1 MATRNLLVYFHDKLV
16 GRLDEDMNAALSF
29 TYDADYVAQPY
40 AKPLSHSLPV
50 TAESFDHWQTRPFF
64 AGLLPEGAARERV
77 AKYFGVSE
85 RNDFSLLEKIGGDCA
100 GAVTLL
106 PIEASP
112 PNHAPNYRRLDDT
125 ALALLLDELPNRP
138 LLAGE
143 DGVRMSLA
151 GAQDKLPIYRDLEG
165 FALPIGGA
173 PSSHILKPAIERF
186 AGIVENEAFCLS
198 IARAAGL
205 RAAGAEIVD
214 VGNHQC
220 LLVERYDR
228 ARNDDGTL
236 RRLHQEDFCQALGL
250 PPERKY
256 QTEGGPSIATCFELI
271 RSAARPPGP
280 QVLHYLDAV
289 VLNYLVG
296 NADAHAKNF
305 ALLYVNG
312 TVVSPLYDVVSTAV
326 YPELTA
332 KMAMKIGSKYRHAD
346 VMPRHWWALGES
358 AALQPRLA
366 RQRNLLMCDRMPEIA
381 IAERDRFC
389 TIGHHRPELDR
400 IVDTVADRARL
411 MVKRFELDAKV
422 VAGRL

>member
-1 MATRNLLVYFHDKLV
+1 MASRSLVVYFHDKLV
-16 GRLDEDMNAALSF
+16 GRLDEDTNAALSF
-29 TYDADYVAQPY
+29 TYDADHVAQPH
-40 AKPLSHSLPV
+40 AKLLSQSLPV
-50 TAESFDHWQTRPFF
+50 RAESFDHWQTRPFF
-64 AGLLPEGAARERV
+64 SGLLPEGGARARV

-85 RNDFSLLEKIGGDCA
+85 RNDFSLLEEIGGDCA

-106 PIEASP
+106 PLEAGP
-112 PNHAPNYRRLDDT
+112 PDQAPDYRRLDEP
-125 ALALLLDELPNRP
+125 ALVRLLDELPNRP

-143 DGVRMSLA
+143 EGVRLSLA

-173 PSSHILKPAIERF
+173 PSSHILKPEIEGF
-186 AGIVENEAFCLS
+186 PGIVENEAFCLS

-205 RAAGAEIVD
+205 RAAGAEIVEA
-214 VGNHQC
+214 GKHRC

-256 QTEGGPSIATCFELI
+256 QAEQGPSIATCFELI
-271 RSAARPPGP
+271 RSATTPPGP
-280 QVLHYLDAV
+280 QILQFLDAIM
-289 VLNYLVG
+289 LNFLVG

-312 TVVSPLYDVVSTAV
+312 TVVSPLYDIVSTAI
-326 YPELTA
+326 YPQFTA

-346 VMPRHWWALGES
+346 VMPRHWWALGER
-358 AALQPRLA
+358 AGLQPR
-366 RQRNLLMCDRMPEIA
+366 RVQHRLLQMCDRMPGIA
-381 IAERDRFC
+381 IAERDRFRAVGNYC
-389 TIGHHRPELDR
+389 PELDQ
-400 IVDTVADRARL
+400 IVDTISDRSRL
-411 MVKRFELDAKV
+411 LVKQFELEAKV
-422 VAGRL
+422 AARRL

>member
-1 MATRNLLVYFHDKLV
+1 MANRNLLVYFHDELV
-16 GRLDEDMNAALSF
+16 GRLDEDANAALSF

-40 AKPLSHSLPV
+40 AKPLSQSLPV
-50 TAESFDHWQTRPFF
+50 IAESFDHWQTRPFF
-64 AGLLPEGAARERV
+64 SGLLPEGAARERV

-85 RNDFSLLEKIGGDCA
+85 RNDFSLLEEIGGECA

-106 PIEASP
+106 PLEAGP
-112 PNHAPNYRRLDDT
+112 ADHAPNYRRLDDT
-125 ALALLLDELPNRP
+125 ALARLLDELPDRP

-143 DGVRMSLA
+143 DGVRLSLA

-186 AGIVENEAFCLS
+186 PGIVENEAFCLS

-205 RAAGAEIVD
+205 RAASAEIVD
-214 VGNHQC
+214 IGNHQC
-220 LLVERYDR
+220 LIVERYDR

-236 RRLHQEDFCQALGL
+236 HRLHQEDFCQALGL

-256 QTEGGPSIATCFELI
+256 QAEQGPSIASCFELI
-271 RSAARPPGP
+271 RSATRPPGP
-280 QVLHYLDAV
+280 QLLHFLDAI
-289 VLNYLVG
+289 VLNFLAG

-312 TVVSPLYDVVSTAV
+312 VVVSPLYDIVSTAI
-326 YPELTA
+326 YPELTPR
-332 KMAMKIGSKYRHAD
+332 MAMKIGSKYRHAD
-346 VMPRHWWALGES
+346 VMPRHWRALGES
-358 AALQPRLA
+358 AALQPR
-366 RQRNLLMCDRMPEIA
+366 RVQHRLLQMCERMPDIA
-381 IAERDRFC
+381 IAERDRFHAVGNYC
-389 TIGHHRPELDR
+389 PELDQ
-400 IVDTVADRARL
+400 IVDTIADRARS

-422 VAGRL
+422 AAGRL